1 MTNTSDPTGDERA
14 STGTAAEPPGRE
26 ERTGLI
32 RLSQEECVGY
42 LESATVGRIV
52 FVDDG
57 QPMALPVNFAWHN
70 GAIVFRTGDGQK
82 LHAATVGQTVAFEV
96 DSINEGSHDGFSVI
110 VKGTAREVTDWAE
123 QEQLEQLPVR
133 PWQRQPWRRGW
144 VCIDPSAIT
153 GRRLD
158 LA

>member
-1 MTNTSDPTGDERA
+1 MTTAPESSAGGHVPTTDQAE
-14 STGTAAEPPGRE
+14 STGRE

-32 RLSQEECVGY
+32 RLSQEECAD
-42 LESATVGRIV
+42 LLASASVGRIV

-57 QPMALPVNFAWHN
+57 QPLALPVNFAWHE
-70 GAIVFRTGDGQK
+70 GAIVFRTGEGQK
-82 LHAATVGQTVAFEV
+82 LHAATVGQIVSFEI
-96 DSINEGSHDGFSVI
+96 DSIDETHHQGFSVI

-144 VCIDPSAIT
+144 VCIDPSSIT